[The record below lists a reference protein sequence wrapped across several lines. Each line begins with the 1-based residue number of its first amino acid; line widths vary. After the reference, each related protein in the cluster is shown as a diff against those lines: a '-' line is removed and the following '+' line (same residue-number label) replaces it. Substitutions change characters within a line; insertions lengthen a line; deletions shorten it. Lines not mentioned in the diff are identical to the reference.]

1 MSFPLESLEQMQGF
15 FWVLMRVSIIVFLI
29 PLFGARGVPSLWKAG
44 LSMILAIVLMPS
56 LPPVAG
62 YPDTAPEIIIAFVSE
77 TMLGLILAVT
87 VRMFFTSIQMA
98 GHFMSFQMGFSMAR
112 AIDPQAEVQDSVL
125 TELMYI
131 LTVLMFFTMDGHHIF
146 LRALA
151 SSFQTIPPGGV
162 SFDSSIGGILVSIS
176 GEMFL
181 IGLKLAAPMV
191 IALFLSNLCLGII
204 ARTVPQVNIL
214 MVGFP
219 VNITI
224 GLVFLI
230 FTFSNMT
237 PFLEALFARIGEAMT
252 ALIRLM

>member
-1 MSFPLESLEQMQGF
+1 MTFPLESLEQVQGF
-15 FWVLMRVSIIVFLI
+15 FWVLMRVSIIVFLL

-44 LSMILAIVLMPS
+44 ISMILAIVLMPS
-56 LPPVAG
+56 LPPAAG
-62 YPDTAPEIIIAFVSE
+62 YPETAVEIIIAFLSE
-77 TMLGLILAVT
+77 AIMGLILALT

-131 LTVLMFFTMDGHHIF
+131 LTILMFFTMNGHHIF

-151 SSFQTIPPGGV
+151 SSFQTVPPGGAT
-162 SFDSSIGGILVSIS
+162 FDNSIAGILVNIS

-181 IGLKLAAPMV
+181 IGLKLAAPMI
-191 IALFLSNLCLGII
+191 IALFLSNLCLGIV

-219 VNITI
+219 VNICI

-237 PFLEALFARIGEAMT
+237 PFLEDLFGKIGEAMT